1 MPKLPRNLKNRLSR
15 KDKTNLKNGK
25 VSIKELKNKVERAQQ
40 DLYNKI
46 LNNPEMKIKDFV
58 DQLEYTRKDK
68 KITNFIKKELGDLK
82 VKDLKMQHLDIITAL
97 YTKDLEVQ
105 KIISQ
110 KIKMY
115 KEKKDLIV
123 ANQRIKLAN
132 TYKDNAKFKEFV
144 KKTFTKKFIKDN
156 KQTKIKDIKSNNKYF
171 QKIQKSFGELTVFD
185 FVDTIQHA
193 KKVLKIK

>member
-1 MPKLPRNLKNRLSR
+1 
-15 KDKTNLKNGK
+15 
-25 VSIKELKNKVERAQQ
+25 
-40 DLYNKI
+40 
-46 LNNPEMKIKDFV
+46 
-58 DQLEYTRKDK
+58 
-68 KITNFIKKELGDLK
+68 
-82 VKDLKMQHLDIITAL
+82 MQHLDIITAL

-144 KKTFTKKFIKDN
+144 KKKFTKKFIKDN